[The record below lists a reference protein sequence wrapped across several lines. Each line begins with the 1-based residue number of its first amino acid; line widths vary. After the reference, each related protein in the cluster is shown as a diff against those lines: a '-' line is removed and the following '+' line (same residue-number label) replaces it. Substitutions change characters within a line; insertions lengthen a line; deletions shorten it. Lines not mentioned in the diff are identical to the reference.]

1 MSIFYIICGV
11 VVIAIRITDIPGVLG
26 QIFTEAFSFKA
37 LGGFAREGLWYGSHA
52 LTGAEAMFQLGSFQL
67 GGSGVVRFGDG
78 GEVLASFEQKHVVPE
93 GTRVGLKALGGGWV
107 MEEVTAPRNK

>member
-1 MSIFYIICGV
+1 MAKTNNMQLSDDIMAKATGGIIEDERESGYYDTFGK
-11 VVIAIRITDIPGVLG
+11 VI
-26 QIFTEAFSFKA
+26 SK
-37 LGGFAREGLWYGSHA
+37 EGDGYL
-52 LTGAEAMFQLGSFQL
+52 
-67 GGSGVVRFGDG
+67 VRFGDG